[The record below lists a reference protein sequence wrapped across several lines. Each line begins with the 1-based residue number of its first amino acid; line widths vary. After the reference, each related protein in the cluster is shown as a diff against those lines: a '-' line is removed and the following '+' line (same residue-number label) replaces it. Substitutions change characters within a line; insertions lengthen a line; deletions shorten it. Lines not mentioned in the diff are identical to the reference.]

1 MIEMKDVMK
10 KYSNGTTAIRNL
22 SIVIEQGEFVYVVG
36 PSGAGKSTFIKL
48 MYREEKASK
57 GTLNVAG
64 HDLIAIKNREVPYL
78 RREIGVVFQDYKLL
92 PRKTVYENVAY
103 AMQVIGRKPR
113 DIKKRVM
120 EVLDLVGLKHKVR
133 VFPSELS
140 GGEQQRVSIARAI
153 VNTPKVLIADE
164 PTGNLDPENSWEIMK
179 LLDRIN
185 AQGTTVVMA
194 THNSTIVNTIRH
206 RVIAIEN
213 GRIIRDQAEGNMDTM
228 IRTFFRHL
236 LESIKSLKRNGWM
249 TVASV
254 SAVTITLTLVGVF
267 MAVIMNAT
275 KLAQDIEGNVDV
287 SVFVDIGTKD
297 EEMKKLEKELNDLDH
312 VKKVEFSSK
321 EQELKKIQ
329 NEMGDSWKLFEG
341 DNNPLYDVYVVS
353 ATDPSY
359 TKQVAEEAADL
370 KNVSRSDYGGA
381 SSDRIFQIAGAVRT
395 WGLVA
400 AALLLFV
407 AMFLISN
414 TIRITILSR
423 QREIQIMRLVGA
435 KNGYI
440 RWPFFLEG
448 GWIGL
453 IGAILPIL
461 IITFGY
467 AWFFQLINPS
477 LLRSHYSLIHPQNIV
492 WKINLLMVG
501 IGVIIGSLGS
511 IISMRRFLK
520 F

>member
-1 MIEMKDVMK
+1 
-10 KYSNGTTAIRNL
+10 
-22 SIVIEQGEFVYVVG
+22 
-36 PSGAGKSTFIKL
+36 
-48 MYREEKASK
+48 
-57 GTLNVAG
+57 
-64 HDLIAIKNREVPYL
+64 
-78 RREIGVVFQDYKLL
+78 
-92 PRKTVYENVAY
+92 
-103 AMQVIGRKPR
+103 
-113 DIKKRVM
+113 
-120 EVLDLVGLKHKVR
+120 
-133 VFPSELS
+133 
-140 GGEQQRVSIARAI
+140 
-153 VNTPKVLIADE
+153 
-164 PTGNLDPENSWEIMK
+164 
-179 LLDRIN
+179 
-185 AQGTTVVMA
+185 
-194 THNSTIVNTIRH
+194 
-206 RVIAIEN
+206 
-213 GRIIRDQAEGNMDTM
+213 MDTM

-249 TVASV
+249 TVASA

-359 TKQVAEEAADL
+359 TKQVAEKAADL

-467 AWFFQLINPS
+467 AWFYQLINPS
-477 LLRSHYSLIHPQNIV
+477 LLRSHYSLIHPENIV